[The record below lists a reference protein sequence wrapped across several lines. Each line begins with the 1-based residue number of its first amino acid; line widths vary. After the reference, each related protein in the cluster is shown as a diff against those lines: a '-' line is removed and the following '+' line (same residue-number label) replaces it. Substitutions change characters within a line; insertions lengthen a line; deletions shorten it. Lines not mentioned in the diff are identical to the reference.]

1 MKFEMKM
8 PDLATTDSAIKILNW
23 LIEVGSPVCRGQA
36 VIEVETDKA
45 TMEVE
50 ATVNGTLVEKKC
62 DPETDVD
69 VGQVIAI
76 IEIEEYGE
84 PVSSPDAEITPA
96 LPMEKAP
103 TPVLS
108 PAAKK
113 GDGLFSRNRATR
125 KTPPVRDELLAR
137 KITRSGE
144 STRLRRAESSRSLQV
159 SALYHI

>member
-8 PDLATTDSAIKILNW
+8 PDLAATDSAIKILNW
-23 LIEVGSPVCRGQA
+23 LIEVGNPVRQGQA

-50 ATVNGTLVEKKC
+50 ATVNGMLVEKKC
-62 DPETDVD
+62 DPNMDVD

-96 LPMEKAP
+96 LSIEKSPA
-103 TPVLS
+103 PVLS
-108 PAAKK
+108 PAPKK
-113 GDGLFSRNRATR
+113 GAGLFSRNRAAR
-125 KTPPVRDELLAR
+125 KTPPVRDELLAA
-137 KITRSGE
+137 IM
-144 STRLRRAESSRSLQV
+144 
-159 SALYHI
+159 

>member
-8 PDLATTDSAIKILNW
+8 PDLAATDSAIKVLNW
-23 LIEVGSPVCRGQA
+23 LIEVSNPVRQGQA

-62 DPETDVD
+62 DPNTEVD

-76 IEIEEYGE
+76 IEVEEYGV

-96 LPMEKAP
+96 LPIEKAAAS
-103 TPVLS
+103 VLS
-108 PAAKK
+108 PPAKK
-113 GDGLFSRNRATR
+113 GDGLFSRNRAAR
-125 KTPPVRDELLAR
+125 KNPSVRDKLFA
-137 KITRSGE
+137 
-144 STRLRRAESSRSLQV
+144 STM
-159 SALYHI
+159 